1 MTELAVVLPDT
12 DPAEVPVI
20 IGGVRVSVMSA
31 VYAVNVLERSPG
43 LMIRQPLARIGHPL
57 AECNYHAEAAPYRD
71 QFMAALTFSGRG
83 AAGRHVAKH
92 AFMYAIRGRCRE
104 AMEMAAVADLL
115 EEAYAVMVRDPSYI
129 VEMAETAVAVMAHQ
143 HQWQLRQQLK
153 AAQVKA
159 RKACMAAAGEF
170 ICRSAHACGTGDCRF
185 AEGIF
190 AQLTSEA
197 KPGRSPRPANHEG
210 DPYSAEP
217 ALAELERMHPFR
229 VAV

>member
-1 MTELAVVLPDT
+1 MVLPDA
-12 DPAEVPVI
+12 DPAEVPVV
-20 IGGVRVSVMSA
+20 IGGVRVSVLSA
-31 VYAVNVLERSPG
+31 VYAASVLERAPG

-57 AECNYHAEAAPYRD
+57 AKCNYHAEAAPYRD
-71 QFMAALTFSGRG
+71 HFLAALTFSGRG

-92 AFMYAIRGRCRE
+92 AFIYAVRGRCRE
-104 AMEMAAVADLL
+104 AMELAVVADLL
-115 EEAYAVMVRDPSYI
+115 DEAYAAMGSDPSYI
-129 VEMAETAVAVMAHQ
+129 MEMAETAVAVMVHQ

-159 RKACMAAAGEF
+159 RKACSAADGQFMCSVA
-170 ICRSAHACGTGDCRF
+170 SACGTGDCRF

-190 AQLTSEA
+190 AQLTAEA
-197 KPGRSPRPANHEG
+197 KPGRSPRPANHGG

-217 ALAELERMHPFR
+217 ALAELEQLYPFR